1 MKKFLLNSLF
11 YFILPLMLIFAI
23 SEYSLRSLPNDYA
36 YKSNWMNK
44 NCQNIETL
52 CIGPSII
59 LYDINPEYLSTKA
72 FNAAHLLESVNY
84 DYFIF
89 NNYIDKMDSLKHLI
103 IGIDYWTLFC
113 ELEESPEWW
122 RAQDYFIYYDCN
134 YHKNQFKY
142 RYKFHHPTV
151 ETLKNAQNA
160 FLTLLGKRED
170 SHLTVNELGYSTKYA
185 FNNRKANW
193 DNGIEEAA
201 LHNSFINTNIDKA
214 HIIESGIYIYDII
227 SKCESKNIQVLLIN
241 TPVYDSYITNTNP
254 KYVEVKNEFCR
265 YFDEHF
271 SNTRY
276 FDFTND
282 SRFTGDDF
290 YDSNHLNDEGAKK
303 FTLIVDSIIQT
314 NIKI

>member
-11 YFILPLMLIFAI
+11 YFILPLLLIFTI

-59 LYDINPEYLSTKA
+59 LYDINPEYLSTRA
-72 FNAAHLLESVNY
+72 FNAAHLLESINY
-84 DYFIF
+84 DHFIF
-89 NNYIDKMDSLKHLI
+89 NNYIDKMDSLKYLI

-142 RYKFHHPTV
+142 RYKFHHPNL
-151 ETLKNAQNA
+151 ETLRNAQNA
-160 FLTLLGKRED
+160 FLTLLGKRND
-170 SHLTVNELGYSTKYA
+170 THLTVNELGYSTKYS
-185 FNNRKANW
+185 FENRKENW
-193 DNGIEEAA
+193 DNGIEEGA
-201 LHNSFINTNIDKA
+201 LHNSFINMNINKA
-214 HIIESGIYIYDII
+214 HIIENGKHIYDII

-241 TPVYDSYITNTNP
+241 TPFYDTYISNTNS
-254 KYVEVKNEFCR
+254 KYVEVKNEFCK

-271 SNTRY
+271 SNTKY

-290 YDSNHLNDEGAKK
+290 YDSNHLNDEGARK